1 MTAES
6 SEPEEVGQEK
16 PDESVVLNLDDFAAE
31 LEDVEVD
38 EAEAA
43 EAGRKLA
50 ETLHRVTSPPWLEST
65 QRLSKLLE
73 GAVRPQMLQSTQRIR
88 DIVAGPQSPA
98 MSVVKSITESM
109 ALREDLIKP
118 RFMLSDAIAK
128 STAERAAFSVASGL
142 KISDS
147 VTSMLSKLVADTGG
161 VGLAGRSDMMGALGL
176 AASRAVSDSVA
187 RFGMSATGQSAASL
201 GLTASSSIGQ
211 TLAGLAATSDSVR
224 RITEG
229 VFANDIGRA
238 RSIATM
244 QLAATSGITDLI
256 AGDKMM
262 ASWRQS
268 LLSEATARS
277 LVGTIKLPDGNADL
291 LRDIV
296 GINAATARVVSLYA
310 DQNKYRMLAPAIS
323 ARPTREL
330 RGYLAGMPLAPDVD
344 DLTLAI
350 RASRGVAGI
359 AAVDLLAS
367 PGMIDP
373 EAGELLEEEVV
384 EPWVSGLAASWKL
397 LLDRLG
403 WLDGTVPDL
412 LREAWH
418 QVERDGPSAVSMAA
432 HAVVEVID
440 RTLRAVAPEQA
451 VLEAHASGRL
461 NSDAVY
467 DKNGKLAPT
476 RAGRIAYAL
485 LERRTEEARLVA
497 AQTKA
502 LVKSVTFVHED
513 LQAGKH
519 ASEGTVGLI
528 RTYLVSVEATLT
540 QLLYE
545 PGD

>member
-1 MTAES
+1 MLGKSA
-6 SEPEEVGQEK
+6 
-16 PDESVVLNLDDFAAE
+16 L
-31 LEDVEVD
+31 
-38 EAEAA
+38 AEAL
-43 EAGRKLA
+43 GR
-50 ETLHRVTSPPWLEST
+50 
-65 QRLSKLLE
+65 
-73 GAVRPQMLQSTQRIR
+73 
-88 DIVAGPQSPA
+88 
-98 MSVVKSITESM
+98 
-109 ALREDLIKP
+109 
-118 RFMLSDAIAK
+118 
-128 STAERAAFSVASGL
+128 STAERAAFSVTSGL
-142 KISDS
+142 TVSDS
-147 VTSMLSKLVADTGG
+147 VTSMVSKLMADTGG
-161 VGLAGRSDMMGALGL
+161 
-176 AASRAVSDSVA
+176 
-187 RFGMSATGQSAASL
+187 L
-201 GLTASSSIGQ
+201 GLTAKGPS
-211 TLAGLAATSDSVR
+211 LAALGLTATGGLGEAVTRALGSRTAPESGGITAAVGASESVR
-224 RITEG
+224 RITESL
-229 VFANDIGRA
+229 FASGIGRT
-238 RSIATM
+238 RSLATQ
-244 QLAATSGITDLI
+244 QLVATSGIADLI
-256 AGDKMM
+256 GGDKMM

-344 DLTLAI
+344 DLNLAV

-384 EPWVSGLAASWKL
+384 EPWVSGLAASRKL

-403 WLDGTVPDL
+403 GLDGTVPDL

-418 QVERDGPSAVSMAA
+418 QVERDGTSAVSMAA

-467 DKNGKLAPT
+467 DKSGKLAPT
-476 RAGRIAYAL
+476 RDGRIAYAL
-485 LERRTEEARLVA
+485 LERRPEEARLVA

-528 RTYLVSVEATLT
+528 CTYLVSVEATLT

>member
-1 MTAES
+1 VTAES

-16 PDESVVLNLDDFAAE
+16 PDESVVLNLDDLAAE
-31 LEDVEVD
+31 VEDVEVD

-50 ETLHRVTSPPWLEST
+50 EALHRVTSPPWLEST

-73 GAVRPQMLQSTQRIR
+73 GAVRPQMLESRQRIR

-109 ALREDLIKP
+109 GLREDLIKP

-176 AASRAVSDSVA
+176 GASRAVSDSVA
-187 RFGMSATGQSAASL
+187 RFGMSATGQSAAS
-201 GLTASSSIGQ
+201 SSSIGQ

-277 LVGTIKLPDGNADL
+277 LVGTIKLPGGNVDL

-344 DLTLAI
+344 DLTLAV

-384 EPWVSGLAASWKL
+384 EPWVSGLAASRKL

-412 LREAWH
+412 LRVAWH

-440 RTLRAVAPEQA
+440 RTLRAVATEQA

-485 LERRTEEARLVA
+485 LERRPEEARLVA

-502 LVKSVTFVHED
+502 LVKNVTFVHED

>member
-1 MTAES
+1 
-6 SEPEEVGQEK
+6 
-16 PDESVVLNLDDFAAE
+16 
-31 LEDVEVD
+31 
-38 EAEAA
+38 
-43 EAGRKLA
+43 
-50 ETLHRVTSPPWLEST
+50 
-65 QRLSKLLE
+65 
-73 GAVRPQMLQSTQRIR
+73 
-88 DIVAGPQSPA
+88 
-98 MSVVKSITESM
+98 
-109 ALREDLIKP
+109 
-118 RFMLSDAIAK
+118 
-128 STAERAAFSVASGL
+128 
-142 KISDS
+142 
-147 VTSMLSKLVADTGG
+147 VTSMLTKLVADTGG

-176 AASRAVSDSVA
+176 GASRAVSDSVA
-187 RFGMSATGQSAASL
+187 RFGMSATGPSAASL

-344 DLTLAI
+344 DLTLAV

-384 EPWVSGLAASWKL
+384 EPWVSGLAASRKL

-403 WLDGTVPDL
+403 GLDGTVPDL

-485 LERRTEEARLVA
+485 LERRPEEARLVA

-519 ASEGTVGLI
+519 ASDGTVGLI

>member
-1 MTAES
+1 
-6 SEPEEVGQEK
+6 
-16 PDESVVLNLDDFAAE
+16 VLNLDDLAAE
-31 LEDVEVD
+31 VEDVEVD

-50 ETLHRVTSPPWLEST
+50 EALHRVTSPPWLEST

-73 GAVRPQMLQSTQRIR
+73 GAVRPQMLESRQRIR

-109 ALREDLIKP
+109 GLREDLIKP

-176 AASRAVSDSVA
+176 GASRAVSDSVA
-187 RFGMSATGQSAASL
+187 RFGMSATGQSAAS
-201 GLTASSSIGQ
+201 SSSIGQ

-277 LVGTIKLPDGNADL
+277 LVGTIKLPGGNVDL

-344 DLTLAI
+344 DLTLAV

-384 EPWVSGLAASWKL
+384 EPWVSGLAASRKL

-412 LREAWH
+412 LRVAWH

-440 RTLRAVAPEQA
+440 RTLRAVATEQA

-485 LERRTEEARLVA
+485 LERRPEEARLVA

-502 LVKSVTFVHED
+502 LVKNVTFVHED

>member
-6 SEPEEVGQEK
+6 GEPEEVGPEK
-16 PDESVVLNLDDFAAE
+16 PDESVVLNLDDLAAE

-38 EAEAA
+38 VAEAA

-50 ETLHRVTSPPWLEST
+50 ETLHRLASPPWLEST
-65 QRLSKLLE
+65 QRLNKLLE
-73 GAVRPQMLQSTQRIR
+73 GAVRPRVIESSRGIR

-98 MSVVKSITESM
+98 KSVVKSITESM
-109 ALREDLIKP
+109 ALRDDLIKP

-128 STAERAAFSVASGL
+128 STAERAAFSVVSGL
-142 KISDS
+142 KVSDS
-147 VTSMLSKLVADTGG
+147 VTSMVSKLVADTGG
-161 VGLAGRSDMMGALGL
+161 AGLAAPSNSVGALGL
-176 AASRAVSDSVA
+176 GASRAVSDSVA
-187 RFGMSATGQSAASL
+187 RLGMSATAPSAASL
-201 GLTASSSIGQ
+201 GLTARSNIGQ
-211 TLAGLAATSDSVR
+211 TLSGLTASSDSVR

-229 VFANDIGRA
+229 VFASDIGRA

-244 QLAATSGITDLI
+244 QLAATSGIADLI

-268 LLSEATARS
+268 LLAEATARS
-277 LVGTIKLPDGNADL
+277 LVGTIKLPNGNADL

-344 DLTLAI
+344 DLTFAV

-359 AAVDLLAS
+359 AAADLLAS
-367 PGMIDP
+367 PGVIDP
-373 EAGELLEEEVV
+373 EAGDLLEEEVV
-384 EPWVSGLAASWKL
+384 EPWVSGPAASRTL
-397 LLDRLG
+397 LLDRLCG
-403 WLDGTVPDL
+403 LDATVPDL
-412 LREAWH
+412 MREAWRH
-418 QVERDGPSAVSMAA
+418 VERDGPAAVSMAA

-440 RTLRAVAPEQA
+440 RTLRAVAPEEA
-451 VLEAHASGRL
+451 VLEAHVSGRL
-461 NSDAVY
+461 SNDAVY

-485 LERRTEEARLVA
+485 LQRRPGEAKMVA

-502 LVKSVTFVHED
+502 LVKNVSFVHED

-519 ASEGTVGLI
+519 ASQGTVGLI

-540 QLLYE
+540 QLLHE